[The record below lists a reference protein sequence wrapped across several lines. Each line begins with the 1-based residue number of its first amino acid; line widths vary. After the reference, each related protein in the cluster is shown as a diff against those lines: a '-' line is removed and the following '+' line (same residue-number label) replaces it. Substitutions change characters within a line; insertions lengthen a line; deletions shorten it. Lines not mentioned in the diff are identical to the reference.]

1 MPMSIAEN
9 EIDILETI
17 HRSTEPVRQRDLAH
31 AIGLSLGMT
40 NAILKRLVT
49 KGCLSLWRVNSRN
62 IKYVVSPKGVDEI
75 ARRSYRY
82 LRRTIGNIVRYKEAI
97 EGFVDDVIDRGCREV
112 ILVGESDVSFLLEHA
127 CGKLKLPFRSVAIAP
142 RPEDLRQSEN
152 ALMVFSEVEPPPRD
166 QGRRTGAAYL
176 RELLSNLPPER
187 DGNEPAASD
196 WVPSARNAVKERH
209 SAMEKPHR

>member
-1 MPMSIAEN
+1 MSIAEN
-9 EIDILETI
+9 ELDILENI

-97 EGFVDDVIDRGCREV
+97 EGFIIDVIDRGCKEV

-127 CGKLKLPFRSVAIAP
+127 CSTHKLPLRAVAVAP
-142 RPEDLRQSEN
+142 RTEEHRRKEN
-152 ALMVFSEVEPPPRD
+152 VLVVFSEVEPPPRD
-166 QGRRTGAAYL
+166 QGRRTGVAYL
-176 RELLSNLPPER
+176 RELLSSLPPQR
-187 DGNEPAASD
+187 DGNEPAA
-196 WVPSARNAVKERH
+196 VPSARSVAKERQ
-209 SAMEKPHR
+209 SAMEKPHT